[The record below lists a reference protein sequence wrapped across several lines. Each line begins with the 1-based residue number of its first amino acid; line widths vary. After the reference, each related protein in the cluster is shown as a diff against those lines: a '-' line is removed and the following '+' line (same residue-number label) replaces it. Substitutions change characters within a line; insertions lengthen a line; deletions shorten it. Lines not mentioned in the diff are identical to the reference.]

1 MLVRTLM
8 TLQAARPG
16 IQTTGV
22 LAVNVPVSS
31 FGRTRDQ
38 VMAFYRDLNR
48 RTAEVPGVQKVAI
61 GGTVPWRDVNNLGG
75 GMQFSVEGRV
85 KENGEEDP
93 IARSRSVGPGFF
105 ATLGIHCSPG
115 ATSTTTIEPARRRS

>member
-1 MLVRTLM
+1 M
-8 TLQAARPG
+8 
-16 IQTTGV
+16 
-22 LAVNVPVSS
+22 
-31 FGRTRDQ
+31 
-38 VMAFYRDLNR
+38 
-48 RTAEVPGVQKVAI
+48 PGVQNVAL

-105 ATLGIHCSPG
+105 ATLGVPILAGRDFNDDDRIGS
-115 ATSTTTIEPARRRS
+115 ERS